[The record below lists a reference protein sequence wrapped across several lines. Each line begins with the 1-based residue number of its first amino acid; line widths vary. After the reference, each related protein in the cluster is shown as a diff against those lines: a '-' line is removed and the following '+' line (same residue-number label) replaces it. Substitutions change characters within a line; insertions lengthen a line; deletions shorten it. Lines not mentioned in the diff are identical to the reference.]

1 MESFSGDAEEGTED
15 LAGNK
20 KFKIKSL
27 KTRLFRKSK
36 KSASEKA
43 EKLTQSASDITFAE
57 RLGSDEDLLSGQR
70 IMGSRALSHD
80 SIFLSEEGLE
90 DPEPPRILSQENVH
104 GKIKAL
110 QMKLQLQKMHFGPP
124 PSVLPVRSPDSE
136 DKSGHSEDL
145 LFQSSHETS
154 GETVTPQ
161 GILNKTQL
169 VYPPLCPFPNPAP
182 IKSLSPTFSNPW
194 SFSAPQNSPTS
205 TAEPPLDFSTPP
217 RALSRLDS
225 SAARHRMSVKPRNQR
240 ASTKK
245 KISSVSQSESFPHV
259 PNNKEESEK
268 EQEEKDEIIQKS
280 EEEVPQELLVTF
292 EETPPITLD
301 PPLKPSSLSF
311 PQLEPAVLPEVFQ
324 VTPDVE
330 TVDAASSEL
339 SSFLE
344 SELNNKR
351 ELVTSHEKT
360 NTGTSEVPSDQISS
374 HLRSRS
380 PSEILDFRGITRPSP
395 GSGSF
400 HFSNVRSGDEDRP
413 RSSSF
418 VLKQAEALH
427 KQEEKSVKDKEDL
440 KSFQL
445 KGSPFAL
452 GRFKPEGASVKAS
465 VAPWEKKESIKAEG
479 PASPTKTVPAEAVT
493 LETEEVDS
501 YRGQL
506 EETEKAQDFRGITR
520 PSPGSGSFH
529 FSNVR
534 SGDEDRPRSRSFVL
548 KQAEALHKQEEKSVK
563 DKEDLKSFQLKGSPF
578 ALGRFKPEGASIK
591 ASVAPWEKKE
601 STKAEEPASPT
612 KEAVTPETQEV
623 DSYRGQLEEA
633 EKAQEEEKKTAF
645 GIKLRATSQSIK
657 YRSEAAPNRLS
668 KTIMQEEFDENPKK
682 LEVYEKSSET
692 SEKLPISTSS
702 TLRPTDPA
710 PAGVSFQ
717 KKHNIPP
724 TDNLASAN
732 SVQTSS
738 CAVKEAELQPS
749 PQTSSSSEVSW
760 ISLAMEKTRTI
771 QQLFTSRLSRDS
783 GAQPQPTAQSETMSG
798 QQNPTVSS
806 SANQPTADKKA
817 AREVSSTR
825 FLRDVVDQ
833 TEIKIVPETQSET
846 LKCQQH
852 PTQTPNQSL
861 SDTVREETLETS
873 VKPSIV
879 VKRQKIASP
888 ALSHTSRESHSFKQ
902 TKEDL
907 IDTSLH
913 TSQSPSPSALPAN
926 PWATLSPLR
935 SASQTVSSSH
945 PEPPAQTSVQ
955 QQQTPWS
962 IPLKSTTAAQTP
974 ASAAPPTDS
983 ESEEKES
990 PVQKEAPS
998 LSVRRAVWTGSA
1010 SDRAVF
1016 LEKRAAWTTTPVI
1029 KGVELRKP
1037 QTEIQTTGDPPS
1049 PARVTPSSKD
1059 TTADGKQWGAES
1071 SPFKVPERPRDEKW
1085 LRRNLGSTPSPSSSP
1100 TQPSVLQSMSDS
1112 GQPSWME
1119 LAKRKSM
1126 AWSDKT
1132 MD

>member
-43 EKLTQSASDITFAE
+43 EKLSQSASDITFAE

-80 SIFLSEEGLE
+80 SIFLSEEGLA
-90 DPEPPRILSQENVH
+90 DPEPARILSQENVH

-124 PSVLPVRSPDSE
+124 PMVLPVRSPDSE

-145 LFQSSHETS
+145 LFHSSHETS
-154 GETVTPQ
+154 GETVTSQ

-169 VYPPLCPFPNPAP
+169 VYPPLCPIPKPAP
-182 IKSLSPTFSNPW
+182 TESLSPTFSNPW
-194 SFSAPQNSPTS
+194 SFSAPKNSPTS
-205 TAEPPLDFSTPP
+205 TVEPPLDFGTPA

-245 KISSVSQSESFPHV
+245 KISSVSESESFPHV

-268 EQEEKDEIIQKS
+268 EQEEKEEVIEKS
-280 EEEVPQELLVTF
+280 EEEVPQELLVAF

-301 PPLKPSSLSF
+301 PPLKPCSLSF
-311 PQLEPAVLPEVFQ
+311 LQLDLAPPDFVLPKVFQ
-324 VTPDVE
+324 VTPGVE

-344 SELNNKR
+344 SELSNKR
-351 ELVTSHEKT
+351 ETDSGKPVIFHEKT

-374 HLRSRS
+374 HLSSLVATKS
-380 PSEILDFRGITRPSP
+380 PSEGPGFRGITRPSP

-400 HFSNVRSGDEDRP
+400 HFSSVRSRDADRP

-427 KQEEKSVKDKEDL
+427 KREEKSVKDKEDL
-440 KSFQL
+440 KSFQV
-445 KGSPFAL
+445 KGSSFAL
-452 GRFKPEGASVKAS
+452 GRFKPEAASIKVS
-465 VAPWEKKESIKAEG
+465 VAPWEKKDSAKAEE
-479 PASPTKTVPAEAVT
+479 PATPTKTVPAEAIAA
-493 LETEEVDS
+493 ETEEVDS
-501 YRGQL
+501 KR
-506 EETEKAQDFRGITR
+506 
-520 PSPGSGSFH
+520 
-529 FSNVR
+529 V
-534 SGDEDRPRSRSFVL
+534 
-548 KQAEALHKQEEKSVK
+548 
-563 DKEDLKSFQLKGSPF
+563 
-578 ALGRFKPEGASIK
+578 
-591 ASVAPWEKKE
+591 
-601 STKAEEPASPT
+601 
-612 KEAVTPETQEV
+612 
-623 DSYRGQLEEA
+623 QLEEA
-633 EKAQEEEKKTAF
+633 EEEEKTTAF
-645 GIKLRATSQSIK
+645 GIKLRATSQLIK

-668 KTIMQEEFDENPKK
+668 KTSMQEELDEKPKK
-682 LEVYEKSSET
+682 LEVDEKSSGT

-710 PAGVSFQ
+710 PSGVSFQ
-717 KKHNIPP
+717 IKHNIPP
-724 TDNLASAN
+724 TDNLDSAK

-738 CAVKEAELQPS
+738 SGVKEAEPQPG
-749 PQTSSSSEVSW
+749 PQTSSEVSW

-798 QQNPTVSS
+798 QQNLTVSS

-817 AREVSSTR
+817 AGEVSSSR
-825 FLRDVVDQ
+825 FLKDVQTVDQ
-833 TEIKIVPETQSET
+833 TEIRIVPETQSET
-846 LKCQQH
+846 LLCQQH
-852 PTQTPNQSL
+852 PSQTPNQSL

-873 VKPSIV
+873 VKPSMV
-879 VKRQKIASP
+879 VKQQKITSP
-888 ALSHTSRESHSFKQ
+888 ALAHPSRESHLFKQ
-902 TKEDL
+902 TKEDQ
-907 IDTSLH
+907 INTSLH
-913 TSQSPSPSALPAN
+913 TSQSASPSALPDN
-926 PWATLSPLR
+926 PWVTLSPLR
-935 SASQTVSSSH
+935 SAPQAIISSH
-945 PEPPAQTSVQ
+945 PEPPGQMSVQ
-955 QQQTPWS
+955 QQQQIPWS
-962 IPLKSTTAAQTP
+962 TPLKSTTAAQTLTSAVPP
-974 ASAAPPTDS
+974 ADS
-983 ESEEKES
+983 ESGEKEA
-990 PVQKEAPS
+990 PMWKEMPS

-1037 QTEIQTTGDPPS
+1037 QTEVQTTGDPPS

-1071 SPFKVPERPRDEKW
+1071 SPFKVPEKPRDEKW
-1085 LRRNLGSTPSPSSSP
+1085 LRRNLGSSPSPSSSP